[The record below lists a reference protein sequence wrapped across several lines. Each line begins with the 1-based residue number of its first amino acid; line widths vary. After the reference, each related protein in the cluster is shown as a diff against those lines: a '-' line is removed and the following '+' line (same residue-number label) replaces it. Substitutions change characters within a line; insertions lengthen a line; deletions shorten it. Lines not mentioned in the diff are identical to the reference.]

1 MAYELSYGERL
12 KVGWLWLWRG
22 LLVGG
27 LMGFLLGIV
36 LGIISAIMGL
46 PEDFSIAVS
55 GLLGV
60 VVGIFV
66 ALPIVV
72 KMMLKKQF
80 STFRLEVAST
90 SE

>member
-1 MAYELSYGERL
+1 M
-12 KVGWLWLWRG
+12 
-22 LLVGG
+22 
-27 LMGFLLGIV
+27 LG
-36 LGIISAIMGL
+36 A
-46 PEDFSIAVS
+46 
-55 GLLGV
+55 

-80 STFRLEVAST
+80 SSFRFEVAST

>member
-36 LGIISAIMGL
+36 WGDYLSNNRSSRRFFNCSEWSVGSSGWNLRCLAYRREDDAEEAIL
-46 PEDFSIAVS
+46 YLSI
-55 GLLGV
+55 
-60 VVGIFV
+60 
-66 ALPIVV
+66 
-72 KMMLKKQF
+72 
-80 STFRLEVAST
+80 
-90 SE
+90 

>member
-1 MAYELSYGERL
+1 MAYELNYGERL

-27 LMGFLLGIV
+27 LMGFIVGIV
-36 LGIISAIMGL
+36 WGIISAIMGL
-46 PEDFSIAVS
+46 PEDFTIAVS
-55 GLLGV
+55 ALLGL

-66 ALPIVV
+66 ALPIIV
-72 KMMLKKQF
+72 KMMLKKQY
-80 STFRLEVAST
+80 STFRFEVAST

>member
-27 LMGFLLGIV
+27 LMGFIVGIV
-36 LGIISAIMGL
+36 WGIISAIMGL
-46 PEDFSIAVS
+46 PEDFTIAVS
-55 GLLGV
+55 ALLGL

-66 ALPIVV
+66 ALPIIV
-72 KMMLKKQF
+72 KMMLKKQY
-80 STFRLEVAST
+80 STFRFEVAST

>member
-22 LLVGG
+22 VLVGG
-27 LMGFLLGIV
+27 LMGFVVGIV
-36 LGIISAIMGL
+36 WGIISAIMGL
-46 PEDFSIAVS
+46 PEDFQIVVS

-66 ALPIVV
+66 VMPLVV

-80 STFRLEVAST
+80 SSFRFEVAST